1 VQPAGLQHRLQKLH
15 ARGVELQEGQHER
28 TRAYTSRALSL
39 NAQDSVDDT
48 VDVAVVG
55 GGPAGLAAALTL
67 REAGISVAVLEAGP
81 EPGGLV
87 RSIRTGGYTFDCSG
101 HVLHLAHA
109 RTRHLVMRVTSP
121 EDWIEHERRSF
132 VWIRDRL
139 VPYPFQ
145 LHLAHA
151 PPDVRDECVAGL
163 PDGAATRMP
172 AAAPFDRW
180 IDATLGPGIG
190 RHFMVP
196 YNEKVATVPVAELT
210 CEWLGR
216 FVPTPSLADIRAGA
230 ATARIADG
238 GYNRRFL
245 YPRHGGIDRLWRALA
260 AHAGP
265 IAVDA
270 RVVAIDT
277 SRRTVRVATGE
288 RVGYRAG
295 VIVSAAVDA
304 TAAMIEPTLP
314 HLAAAARLRAS
325 AVTCVN
331 LGVRAVAPAFRDAHW
346 IYLPEPR
353 FRAYRVGFYDR
364 FAPGMAPPGRHGLY
378 VEIAH
383 RPDATE
389 RELVGAAIADMVLLG
404 VIAGPADVEVVVPV
418 RIPTAYV
425 IHDAA
430 CASARAT
437 LHAELSARQVH
448 MVGRYG
454 RWEYGSIEDALRQ
467 GIEAAEA
474 LAAGSPI
481 A

>member
-1 VQPAGLQHRLQKLH
+1 
-15 ARGVELQEGQHER
+15 
-28 TRAYTSRALSL
+28 LSL
-39 NAQDSVDDT
+39 NAQDAVDDT

-55 GGPAGLAAALTL
+55 SGPAGLAAALTL
-67 REAGISVAVLEAGP
+67 REAGASVRVLEAEP

-101 HVLHLAHA
+101 HVLHLAHP
-109 RTRHLVMRVTSP
+109 RTRDLVMRVTAP
-121 EDWIEHERRSF
+121 DDWIEHERRSF
-132 VWIRDRL
+132 VWLRDRL

-151 PPDVRDECVAGL
+151 PPDVRDECVATL
-163 PDGAATRMP
+163 PNDGATPMP
-172 AAAPFDRW
+172 ADARFDRW
-180 IDATLGPGIG
+180 IEAALGSGIG

-216 FVPTPSLADIRAGA
+216 YVPTPSVPDIRAGA
-230 ATARIADG
+230 ATARIEDG

-245 YPRHGGIDRLWRALA
+245 YPRGGGIDRLWRALA

-265 IAVDA
+265 VTVNA

-277 SRRTVRVATGE
+277 ARRTIRVAMGE
-288 RVGYRAG
+288 RIDYRLG
-295 VIVSAAVDA
+295 VIVSAPLDA
-304 TAAMIEPTLP
+304 TAAMIEPALADV
-314 HLAAAARLRAS
+314 AAAARLRAS

-331 LGVRAVAPAFRDAHW
+331 LGVRAIAPTFRAAHW
-346 IYLPEPR
+346 VYLPEPR

-364 FAPGMAPPGRHGLY
+364 FAPAMAPPGRHGLY

-383 RPDATE
+383 GADDAE
-389 RELVGAAIADMVLLG
+389 RDLVGSAIADVVALG
-404 VIAGPADVEVVVPV
+404 VIGGPADVEIAVPV

-430 CASARAT
+430 CASARAA
-437 LHAELSARQVH
+437 LHAELAARQVH

-454 RWEYGSIEDALRQ
+454 RWEYASIEDALRQ
-467 GIEAAEA
+467 GVEAAES

-481 A
+481 V

>member
-1 VQPAGLQHRLQKLH
+1 
-15 ARGVELQEGQHER
+15 
-28 TRAYTSRALSL
+28 LSL
-39 NAQDSVDDT
+39 NAYDV

-67 REAGISVAVLEAGP
+67 REAGASVAVLEAAP

-87 RSIRTGGYTFDCSG
+87 RSIRTDGYTFDCSG
-101 HVLHLAHA
+101 HVLHLADA
-109 RTRHLVMRVTSP
+109 RTRDLVMRVTAP
-121 EDWIEHERRSF
+121 DDWIEHERRSF
-132 VWIRDRL
+132 VWVRDRL

-151 PPDVRDECVAGL
+151 PADVRDECVAGL
-163 PDGAATRMP
+163 PDDAATPMP

-180 IDATLGPGIG
+180 IDAALGPGIG

-216 FVPTPSLADIRAGA
+216 FVPTPSIADIRAGA

-245 YPRHGGIDRLWRALA
+245 YPRGGGIDHLWRALA

-265 IAVDA
+265 VTVNT

-277 SRRTVRVATGE
+277 AHRTIRVATGE

-295 VIVSAAVDA
+295 VIVSSPLDA
-304 TAAMIEPTLP
+304 TATMIEPA
-314 HLAAAARLRAS
+314 LANVSAAARLRAS

-331 LGVRAVAPAFRDAHW
+331 LGVRAVAPTFRDAHW
-346 IYLPEPR
+346 VYLPEPR
-353 FRAYRVGFYDR
+353 FRAYRVGFYGR
-364 FAPGMAPPGRHGLY
+364 FAPNMAPPGRHGLY

-383 RPDATE
+383 GAADAE
-389 RELVGAAIADMVLLG
+389 RDLVDAAIADVVALG
-404 VIAGPADVEVVVPV
+404 VIGASNDVEVVVPV

-430 CASARAT
+430 CAGARAA
-437 LHAELSARQVH
+437 LHAELAARQVH
-448 MVGRYG
+448 MVGRWG
-454 RWEYGSIEDALRQ
+454 RWEYASIEDALRQ
-467 GIEAAEA
+467 GVEAAES
-474 LAAGSPI
+474 LATSR
-481 A
+481 